1 MGGLNPGTVPSA
13 RGSEDR
19 LDSWKEIAAYFN
31 RDVTTVQRWE
41 KREGMPVHRH
51 LHDRMGS
58 IYAFR
63 TELDAWSRGRKLR
76 AAQENGNA
84 TVLPDSP
91 VPLPPPQTEAPTF
104 FARRRLVLLLAVATI
119 LAIGASLWFQRTEY
133 FWRNPIAD
141 FRFHTLTDFDGVK
154 ASAAMSRDGHFI
166 AFLADRDG
174 PMDVWVTQV
183 GSGEF
188 HNLTHGTVP
197 DLANPLIRA
206 LGFTPDGSMVT
217 FWVRKQ
223 GGSGASDIGV
233 WGVPTLGGQPKPYLE
248 GVAEA
253 DWSPDGSRMV
263 YHTPGPGDPLFISSG
278 SPQPGARPI
287 FTAPAG
293 LHSHFPLWSRD
304 GAFIYFVQGE
314 PPDKL
319 DIWRI
324 PSAGGTP
331 ERITSQNT
339 LVSYPVLLDRDT
351 LLYLAS
357 DADGSGPW
365 LHSMDIRRRISHR
378 LTSRLDRFTSL
389 AVAADGRRLAAT
401 LASSKT
407 SLWRLLIDGSPTAAA
422 AAPVPLTTGTVSTPR
437 LAQDFLLY
445 VSATGTG
452 ESIWKFANGTSTELW
467 SGEETQVFG
476 APAVSPDGRWLAFSV
491 SQQGKRLLYVMQS
504 DGASPRVVADSLNL
518 QGAPAWAPDGQ
529 TITTAVDD
537 HGTPHLYRVPI
548 DGRPPT
554 VFVSEYSIDPVWSP
568 DGHFVVYTG
577 PDIGSTLAVKAIT
590 PDGKARPLPP
600 LQLTRGAR
608 HVAFLPGGDSLVVL
622 RGEMQHK
629 DLWLVD
635 LKTGV
640 ERQLTN
646 LPADFDTR
654 DFDISPDGHEVVLE
668 RALERSDV
676 VMLDLPRP

>member
-1 MGGLNPGTVPSA
+1 
-13 RGSEDR
+13 
-19 LDSWKEIAAYFN
+19 
-31 RDVTTVQRWE
+31 
-41 KREGMPVHRH
+41 
-51 LHDRMGS
+51 
-58 IYAFR
+58 
-63 TELDAWSRGRKLR
+63 
-76 AAQENGNA
+76 
-84 TVLPDSP
+84 
-91 VPLPPPQTEAPTF
+91 
-104 FARRRLVLLLAVATI
+104 
-119 LAIGASLWFQRTEY
+119 
-133 FWRNPIAD
+133 
-141 FRFHTLTDFDGVK
+141 
-154 ASAAMSRDGHFI
+154 
-166 AFLADRDG
+166 
-174 PMDVWVTQV
+174 
-183 GSGEF
+183 
-188 HNLTHGTVP
+188 VP
-197 DLANPLIRA
+197 DLTNPLIRA

-223 GGSGASDIGV
+223 GSSAASDISV
-233 WGVPTLGGQPKPYLE
+233 WAVPTLGGQPKPYLE

-253 DWSPDGSRMV
+253 DWSPDGSRLA
-263 YHTPGPGDPLFISSG
+263 YHTPGPGDPLFVTNG
-278 SPQPGARPI
+278 GVQPGARPI
-287 FTAPAG
+287 FTAPPG

-304 GAFIYFVQGE
+304 GAFIYFVHGE
-314 PPDKL
+314 LPDKL

-331 ERITSQNT
+331 ERITTQNA
-339 LVSYPVLLDRDT
+339 LVSYPVLLDRRT

-365 LHSMDIRRRISHR
+365 LHSMDVDRRISHR

-389 AVAADGRRLAAT
+389 AAAADGRRLAAT

-407 SLWRLLIDGSPTAAA
+407 SLWRLRIDGSAAQA
-422 AAPVPLTTGTVSTPR
+422 AVSPIPLTTGTVSAPR

-445 VSATGTG
+445 VSANGTG

-467 SGEETQVFG
+467 SGEEAQVFG
-476 APAVSPDGRWLAFSV
+476 APAISSDKRWLAFSV
-491 SQQGKRLLYVMQS
+491 SRQGKRLLYVMQA
-504 DGASPRVVADSLNL
+504 DGAKARVVTDSLNL

-529 TITTAVDD
+529 SITTAVDD
-537 HGTPHLYRVPI
+537 HGIPHIYRVPL

-554 VFVSEYSIDPVWSP
+554 IFVSEYSIDPAWSP

-577 PDIGSTLAVKAIT
+577 PDIGTTFAVRAVS
-590 PDGKARPLPP
+590 PDAKARPLPP

-608 HVAFLPGGDSLVVL
+608 HLAFLPGGDSLVVL

-629 DLWLVD
+629 DLWLID
-635 LKTGV
+635 LKTGA

-668 RALERSDV
+668 RTLERSDV